1 MSKSATASELTVPV
15 EILAPVSRETQN
27 GYSKTFYENVYGEKK
42 RVWCKWVN
50 AHGNDTLAGL
60 QLGLH
65 DPATLTLRY
74 ADKLTPVCRIRRIS
88 DGAVYRV
95 ISVDNVGE
103 RGCWMEVKVE
113 RLVKAV

>member
-1 MSKSATASELTVPV
+1 MSKSAAASELTVPV
-15 EILAPVSRETQN
+15 EILEPVGRETPN
-27 GYSKTFYENVYGEKK
+27 GYSEISYENAYGEKK

-50 AHGNDTLAGL
+50 AHGNDTLVGL
-60 QLGLH
+60 QLGLR

-74 ADKLTPVCRIRRIS
+74 AARLTPACHIRRVA

-113 RLVKAV
+113 RLVEAV